1 MSIIEIAERNKEVY
15 KHSRVMFRA
24 TMYGLGHTVQEIE
37 EMERYLTNDT
47 SND

>member
-1 MSIIEIAERNKEVY
+1 MSIIEIAERNKELY

-37 EMERYLTNDT
+37 EMERHLENDT